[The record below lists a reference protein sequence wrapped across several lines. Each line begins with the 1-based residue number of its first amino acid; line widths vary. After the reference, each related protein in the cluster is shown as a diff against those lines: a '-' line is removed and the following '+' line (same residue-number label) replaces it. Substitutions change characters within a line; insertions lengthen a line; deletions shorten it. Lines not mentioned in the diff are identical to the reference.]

1 MPNRGMIPE
10 TGTVVLRPLGEGENT
25 APVFVRVGR
34 ASAPSPSLARPG
46 GQRGEGMREHIHN
59 SDEPLRMH
67 TCASAWRFFEVAHG
81 GPTRAAHKVPRGKAS
96 GNRLCGGGARC
107 MLKGML
113 LDFFVSSLRKG
124 SSLIALYVEYESQQ
138 SIPL

>member
-46 GQRGEGMREHIHN
+46 GQRGEGVREHVHN
-59 SDEPLRMH
+59 SDEPQRMH
-67 TCASAWRFFEVAHG
+67 IVHPLG
-81 GPTRAAHKVPRGKAS
+81 GSSKLRTEARPTWHSWCHEGSSR
-96 GNRLCGGGARC
+96 GGGNYSYLYA
-107 MLKGML
+107 KGA
-113 LDFFVSSLRKG
+113 
-124 SSLIALYVEYESQQ
+124 I
-138 SIPL
+138 